1 MSARGPRSSQVALL
15 LDEMHAPVVA
25 ETLRDR
31 GSDVTAVADSSG
43 LRAMTDEE
51 LFVYAAAQGRRIVTE
66 NINDFRR
73 LLLRAGESGMS
84 TAGLL
89 FTSSRTFP
97 RTRRNPG
104 PLIDAL
110 DAWLAAPGAADRPP
124 EDWLGLG

>member
-1 MSARGPRSSQVALL
+1 M
-15 LDEMHAPVVA
+15 
-25 ETLRDR
+25 
-31 GSDVTAVADSSG
+31 
-43 LRAMTDEE
+43 
-51 LFVYAAAQGRRIVTE
+51 YAAAQGRRIVTE
-66 NINDFRR
+66 NIKDFRR
-73 LLLRAGESGMS
+73 LLLRAGESGMP

-124 EDWLGLG
+124 QDWLGLV

>member
-1 MSARGPRSSQVALL
+1 
-15 LDEMHAPVVA
+15 
-25 ETLRDR
+25 
-31 GSDVTAVADSSG
+31 
-43 LRAMTDEE
+43 MTDEE

-73 LLLRAGESGMS
+73 LLLRVGESGMS

-97 RTRRNPG
+97 RTRRSPG

-110 DAWLAAPGAADRPP
+110 DAGWLPLARPTDHRRIGSASGDCEP
-124 EDWLGLG
+124 WDGK

>member
-1 MSARGPRSSQVALL
+1 MY
-15 LDEMHAPVVA
+15 APVVGD
-25 ETLRDR
+25 TLRDR

-124 EDWLGLG
+124 EEDWLGLG

>member
-1 MSARGPRSSQVALL
+1 
-15 LDEMHAPVVA
+15 MHAPVVA
-25 ETLRDR
+25 ATLRDR
-31 GSDVTAVADSSG
+31 GYDVTAVADDPD

-51 LFVYAAAQGRRIVTE
+51 LFGYAAAQGRRIVTE
-66 NINDFRR
+66 NIKDFRR
-73 LLLRAGESGMS
+73 LLLRAGESGRA

-110 DAWLAAPGAADRPP
+110 DAWLAVPDAANRPT
-124 EDWLGLG
+124 EDWLGLR

>member
-1 MSARGPRSSQVALL
+1 
-15 LDEMHAPVVA
+15 MHAPVVA

-31 GSDVTAVADSSG
+31 GHGVSAVADSPG

-66 NINDFRR
+66 NIKDFRR

-124 EDWLGLG
+124 EDWLGLV